1 MKAVFGLDPKLN
13 LLMRLKQNVLDI
25 KVNGTIFTNAAFN
38 FLKDMGKLTQ
48 MRGKSVLASL
58 ISPEEKKKHLKPA
71 GKTSYNQKTSLGW
84 HKSRLIGHTHTGK
97 S

>member
-25 KVNGTIFTNAAFN
+25 KVNGTVFTNADLN

-48 MRGKSVLASL
+48 MRGKRVLASL
-58 ISPEEKKKHLKPA
+58 ISPEEKKTF
-71 GKTSYNQKTSLGW
+71 KTS
-84 HKSRLIGHTHTGK
+84 RED
-97 S
+97 